1 MDKIDLG
8 IVEIGMVPKVR
19 KQDIKDD
26 LGANFKGPESDHKL
40 AADLISFHLHRHL
53 DAEAALGH
61 GLGKGGLDVFR
72 LAVRVEP
79 FHGLSHHGRS
89 AGKT

>member
-1 MDKIDLG
+1 
-8 IVEIGMVPKVR
+8 MVPKVR

-53 DAEAALGH
+53 DER
-61 GLGKGGLDVFR
+61 LDYPIDVW
-72 LAVRVEP
+72 LLMDVVHE
-79 FHGLSHHGRS
+79 LSHLL
-89 AGKT
+89 